1 MRTRRVLIGSVVAL
15 VTVVSLGTTGCTKA
29 NDAAAAGL
37 DARTLPVPARDVIV
51 PAGTPL
57 TIALA
62 GTVSS
67 ATSRVD
73 EPVQGTLA
81 EAVVI
86 DGATVIP
93 AGVELDGVVTKAVPS
108 GQVKGRGE
116 LVLRF
121 TSIRVPGG
129 TRSIAVPYARS
140 ARSGAENDA
149 KTIAMPAAGGAIVG
163 AIVGGKKGALVG
175 GAIGAS
181 AGTGA
186 VLASAGPN
194 VTLPAGTK
202 LHLTLD
208 RDIKVRR

>member
-1 MRTRRVLIGSVVAL
+1 MRTRRVFIGSVVAL
-15 VTVVSLGTTGCTKA
+15 ATLVSFGTVGCTKA

-37 DARTLPVPARDVIV
+37 EVRTLPAPARDIIV

-57 TIALA
+57 VVELT

-73 EPVQGTLA
+73 EPVHGTLA

-93 AGVELDGVVTKAVPS
+93 AGAALDGLVTKAVPS

-121 TSIRVPGG
+121 TSFRVPGG
-129 TRSIAVPYARS
+129 THTIAVPYARS
-140 ARSGAENDA
+140 ARSGAEKDA
-149 KTIAMPAAGGAIVG
+149 KTIAMPTAGGAIVG
-163 AIVGGKKGALVG
+163 GIIGGGKGALVG
-175 GAIGAS
+175 GAIGAT
-181 AGTGA
+181 AGTAA
-186 VLASAGPN
+186 VLSTAGPN

-208 RDIKVRR
+208 RDIKVTR